1 MRAAWRLAIRN
12 VSARRRRMGLL
23 GAAVALS
30 SALIAAIACAM
41 AAVNASISLQLE
53 SIVGRADIS
62 ITAPGRT
69 AQVPLD
75 LLERVRE
82 WDGVR
87 LATGALEAE
96 FPLVIDAPLLVPSRE
111 AAGVNEGG
119 LATDPAATGS
129 PPAFVRS
136 TRTLRVSPLVR
147 AVVDEAGW
155 ELRPVEVIAG
165 RLPEAPGEIAIDAF
179 TASRLSVLAEED
191 LALNGIGVVVVDPER
206 FARAPVPVPQSVETE
221 SEAQRINDR
230 QGARLGSTVQVR
242 RLFTEPIDLTIVG
255 ITARPPLGGRPRG
268 FMTYEGISRVLGSAD
283 RVSEIEILLTDG
295 VDPDGVIDA
304 HKPDLGENLLIQT
317 TARVTSGVEDNL
329 KSTQL
334 AFILASILA
343 LLSASFIIL
352 TGLNTDFAERRRELA
367 VLRCIG
373 ASKAQLAQSQLLIG
387 LILGIGGA
395 AIGMPAGI
403 GFAAL
408 MTWIFEA
415 EVPSGLIVPTSGVL
429 MSTIGTMIAG
439 LLGAA
444 WPAWRTLRMSPL
456 EGLAARATSVPARA
470 ILACFIVA
478 AILLATHL
486 SLVTFAQ
493 AGQGQFLFWSYVF
506 VGLPCLFAG
515 YFLMGVPA
523 TWLVTRLASGPFSR
537 LLGLPRHV
545 LRRSVQAT
553 PFRFGFTA
561 GAMMAGL
568 ALMVA
573 IWTEGGAFLRDWLG
587 KMQFPDAFVSGL
599 ILPQEAQDK
608 VDSMTEYVEN
618 SVALSVIPVETDAF
632 GVRALQR
639 YQTNFIAFDPDRF
652 FAITEID
659 WVQGDQETA
668 VARLNQGGAVIVA
681 REFLT
686 AQGMGMGD
694 TFTCRFEEE
703 EHEFEI
709 VGVVTSPGL
718 ELISRFFNI
727 GEEFTAQAMHAVFG
741 TRADAQARFGVDAI
755 RVISIDLKD
764 DADDAEAIAALRREL
779 FPYGIADAGSGRAM
793 KRDIVEFVTGTLLVF
808 SGIAVMAML
817 VACFGVAN
825 LVVAGIELRRFEFGV
840 LRAVGAQSG
849 LLVRLVLGEA
859 LLIALSASVLGT
871 LMGLQAA
878 YAGTRLHALLF
889 GILIHLRPPIGAI
902 AAGWAFVFALTLAAA
917 APSVRRLA
925 RRQPRELLAAMRG

>member
-1 MRAAWRLAIRN
+1 MLPAWRLAIRN
-12 VSARRRRMGLL
+12 VSARRRRMTLL

-30 SALIAAIACAM
+30 AALIAAIACAM

-53 SIVGRADIS
+53 SVVGKADIR
-62 ITAPGRT
+62 IAAPGRS
-69 AQVPLD
+69 AQVPLA
-75 LLERVRE
+75 LLDTVRL

-87 LATGALEAE
+87 LATGFLEAE
-96 FPLVIDAPLLVPSRE
+96 FPLAIDAPLLE
-111 AAGVNEGG
+111 QA
-119 LATDPAATGS
+119 S
-129 PPAFVRS
+129 PPRGQQPTGPFRRG

-147 AVVDEAGW
+147 AVVDQTGW
-155 ELRPVEVIAG
+155 DLRPVQVLRG
-165 RLPEAPGEIAIDAF
+165 RLPEAPDEIAIDAF

-191 LALNGIGVVVVDPER
+191 LALNGIGLVVGEPER
-206 FARAPVPVPQSVETE
+206 FGLAPVPVPDEVQSAA
-221 SEAQRINDR
+221 EARRINDR
-230 QGARLGSTVQVR
+230 QGARLGSTVEVR
-242 RLFTEPIDLTIVG
+242 RLLGQPIALKVVG

-268 FMTYEGISRVLGSAD
+268 FMTYQGISRVLGRASQLT
-283 RVSEIEILLTDG
+283 EIEILVNPGL
-295 VDPDGVIDA
+295 DPAPIIAA
-304 HKPDLGENLLIQT
+304 HESELGEGLLIQT
-317 TARVTSGVEDNL
+317 TARVTSGVENNL

-387 LILGIGGA
+387 LILGVGGA
-395 AIGMPAGI
+395 AVGMPAGV
-403 GFAAL
+403 GVAAL
-408 MTWIFEA
+408 ISAIFRA
-415 EVPSGLIVPTSGVL
+415 EIPSGLVVPLSGVL
-429 MSTIGTMIAG
+429 MSTIGTVCAG

-444 WPAWRTLRMSPL
+444 WPAWRTIRMSPL
-456 EGLAARATSVPARA
+456 EGLAARATSIRGRA
-470 ILACFIVA
+470 IVACFVA
-478 AILLATHL
+478 SAVLLGTHL
-486 SLVTFAQ
+486 SLVTFAGP
-493 AGQGQFLFWSYVF
+493 GQGQVLFWGYVF

-515 YFLMGVPA
+515 YFLLGVPA
-523 TWLVTRLASGPFSR
+523 TWLVTRVTAGPISR
-537 LLGLPRHV
+537 LLGLPPSV
-545 LRRSVQAT
+545 LRRSVHAT

-599 ILPQEAQDK
+599 ILPQAAQDK
-608 VDSMTEYVEN
+608 VDSMTEFVEN

-639 YQTNFIAFDPDRF
+639 YQTNFIAFEPERF
-652 FAITEID
+652 FQMMQIT
-659 WVQGDQETA
+659 WVQGDEASA
-668 VARLNQGGAVIVA
+668 VAELNKGGAVIVA

-694 TFTCRFEEE
+694 TFTCRFEGI
-703 EHEFEI
+703 EHEFRI

-741 TRADAQARFGVDAI
+741 TRDDARELLGVDAI
-755 RVISIDLKD
+755 RVISIDLRD

-793 KRDIVEFVTGTLLVF
+793 KADIVAFVQGTLLVF

-840 LRAVGAQSG
+840 LRAVGALPS

-859 LLIALSASVLGT
+859 VLIALSASVLGT
-871 LMGLQAA
+871 MMGIQAA

-889 GILIHLRPPIGAI
+889 GILINLQPPILPI
-902 AAGWAFVFALTLAAA
+902 AAGWVFVFVLTLAAA
-917 APSVRRLA
+917 TPPVRRLA

>member
-41 AAVNASISLQLE
+41 AAVNASISLHLE

-69 AQVPLD
+69 ARVPLG

-96 FPLVIDAPLLVPSRE
+96 FPLVIDAPLLVPNRE
-111 AAGVNEGG
+111 ATGQSGGGSPAGSE
-119 LATDPAATGS
+119 APDA

-155 ELRPVEVIAG
+155 ELRPVDVIAG

-191 LALNGIGVVVVDPER
+191 LALNGIGVVVVEPER
-206 FARAPVPVPQSVETE
+206 FAQTPVPVPE
-221 SEAQRINDR
+221 SADSEHEARRINDR

-242 RLFTEPIDLTIVG
+242 RLFTEPIELTIVG

-283 RVSEIEILLTDG
+283 RVSEIEILLADG
-295 VDPDGVIDA
+295 VNPAGVIDA

-387 LILGIGGA
+387 LILGAGGA
-395 AIGMPAGI
+395 AVGMPTGI

-408 MTWIFEA
+408 MTKIFEA

-429 MSTIGTMIAG
+429 MSTVGTMVAG

-456 EGLAARATSVPARA
+456 EGLAARATGAPARA

-478 AILLATHL
+478 TILLATHL

-523 TWLVTRLASGPFSR
+523 TWLVTRAASGPASR

-608 VDSMTEYVEN
+608 VDSLTEYVVN

-668 VARLNQGGAVIVA
+668 VARLKEGGAVIVA

-686 AQGMGMGD
+686 AQGMGMGE
-694 TFTCRFEEE
+694 TFTCRFEGEP
-703 EHEFEI
+703 HEFEI

-718 ELISRFFNI
+718 ELISKFFNV
-727 GEEFTAQAMHAVFG
+727 GDEFVEQAVHGVFG
-741 TRADAQARFGVDAI
+741 SRR
-755 RVISIDLKD
+755 DLKEKFGAEAIQLIQVGLEP
-764 DADDAEAIAALRREL
+764 DADDEAAVNAMRAEL
-779 FPYGIADAGSGRAM
+779 FGMGVLDAGSGRRI
-793 KRDIVEFVTGTLLVF
+793 KEEFIAFVKTNLLVV
-808 SGIAVMAML
+808 SSIAVGSML
-817 VACFGVAN
+817 IACFGVAN
-825 LVVAGIELRRFEFGV
+825 LVAAGIHARRFELGV
-840 LRAVGAQSG
+840 LRAVGGSRS
-849 LLVRLVLGEA
+849 LLARL
-859 LLIALSASVLGT
+859 
-871 LMGLQAA
+871 
-878 YAGTRLHALLF
+878 
-889 GILIHLRPPIGAI
+889 IGAEACI
-902 AAGWAFVFALTLAAA
+902 VAITAGVIGTAMGFQSAWAERVLLGHIIGLELHFRAPVLPVLAGWAVVAVLTLGAALPA
-917 APSVRRLA
+917 VAWLNRRK
-925 RRQPRELLAAMRG
+925 PRELLAAGR